1 MDRTRKWIWRLLCT
15 LAIGLTLL
23 ALSPVVIPEGRYQPE
38 LAGIPYTLWMGF
50 LVSVLLVIV
59 TYAGILFHPG
69 KDS

>member
-1 MDRTRKWIWRLLCT
+1 MRTTRKLIWRILCV

-38 LAGIPYTLWMGF
+38 LAGIPYPLWMGF

-59 TYAGILFHPG
+59 TYLGTLFHPG